1 MPHSHLHGITDQLL
15 ARARR
20 IRLACFDV
28 DGTLTDGGLL
38 LDADGREGK
47 TFHVRDGLG
56 LVLLRRAG
64 IQVALVTARTGTV
77 VEHRGAELGI
87 GVHQGVKDKLGC
99 VRALCEAAGHGLD
112 AALFMGDDLPDL
124 TVLREVGLA
133 VAPADV
139 HPWVADTVHWRT
151 RAGGGHGAA
160 REACDLVLAAQGRV
174 PALLEGGAS

>member
-1 MPHSHLHGITDQLL
+1 MPHSHLHDVTDALL

-20 IRLACFDV
+20 VRLACFDV
-28 DGTLTDGGLL
+28 DGTLTDGGLF

-64 IQVALVTARTGTV
+64 LQVALVTARQGGV
-77 VEHRGAELGI
+77 VAHRGAELRI
-87 GVHQGVKDKLGC
+87 DVHQGVRDKLAC
-99 VRALCEAAGHGLD
+99 VRGLCAGAGHGLD
-112 AALFMGDDLPDL
+112 EVMFMGDDLPDL

-139 HPWVADTVHWRT
+139 HPWVAAAVHWRT
-151 RAGGGHGAA
+151 GARGGHGA
-160 REACDLVLAAQGRV
+160 
-174 PALLEGGAS
+174 